1 MIREKQNNE
10 FGVIRSINKYF
21 KTKSEYMWVVM
32 NDSESYYPVC
42 NECLGLWH
50 RHQHRLFELFNE
62 VHSDYLGLITPKTN
76 IICKGEWRLGIWI
89 THVLSTTVDE
99 ESLPH

>member
-42 NECLGLWH
+42 NE
-50 RHQHRLFELFNE
+50 
-62 VHSDYLGLITPKTN
+62 
-76 IICKGEWRLGIWI
+76 
-89 THVLSTTVDE
+89 
-99 ESLPH
+99 